1 MARMTRL
8 TWLVCLILFFAGW
21 SQVQAQNPVWYDYSL
36 TYYKIP
42 TARDGIYRITPE
54 VLASSGLNTQNLDPR
69 NIRVFHRGQEVA
81 IHIEGES
88 DGKIDASDFIDFY
101 GRRNDAE
108 LDKKLYKNIAK
119 IPNPYFNTYTDTTA
133 FFLTV
138 TPGVPGKRMQVR
150 AAAVAT
156 NPLATGYETEQLQVF
171 ADQYSL
177 GIAYTLGFRKSE
189 YDQGQ
194 GWMGTVITKGA
205 PRDLNFSNLGALINS
220 GAATL
225 EIGLVGR
232 SENPHAAVISVGPL
246 TTNQRVL
253 TTSSFNNFEYPQL
266 TLPLQMTDFNANGSL
281 VVRVNPQG
289 AQSTDNISVAYAKIK
304 FRKPIPTTD
313 FTSQL
318 MIFPEGNQRVV
329 INQLQENYVAYDI
342 QDLFSAQKVSL
353 VKTGTTMTFQGAVT
367 GKSSAVWVQQQKTVT
382 AIQKLIPVR
391 FRNYLGQKAEFILVG
406 SRALE
411 KPTTKFQNPLK
422 SYAEH
427 RASLLGGGYDTL
439 TLRMEDIYDQFAFG
453 EKSPVALYEFLKAYW
468 PVHKP
473 THLLLAAR
481 SLAVFSQGRLG
492 NATVYYRNAP
502 QAFDFQD
509 LVPVGGYPFSDN
521 VYVLDINP
529 AKPTIPAMAVGR
541 IPAKSAQQLAD
552 YLEKAIEKDQV
563 GVSEPWQKELI
574 HLSGGVTEFELERYF
589 NFLNGFKTI
598 SEGPYLGG
606 NVTTYRK
613 RSNSVIE
620 AIDITGD
627 LNEGRSLLTFF
638 GHGSPTVIDIEIGFA
653 SDPTLGYANR
663 GKYPV
668 MLFNGCDY
676 GSAYGTTYTQGED
689 WVITPQKGASNIMA
703 NTSIGVDV
711 ILRRYSEAFYK
722 YAFSDSSTIYQTVG
736 EIKRKSEEFFV
747 NAYGTS
753 PLNYSHMEQMVMLG
767 DPAAR
772 IFPSNK
778 PDYSVKLEEVKL
790 ESFDGSTISAISDS
804 LKLSFVLRNIGIT
817 STDSIRYRVERK
829 LLDGTVLTYDP
840 VKIPAIS
847 RLDTLVFSIP
857 NFQVEAAGENVF
869 TILVNDNRK
878 VSEMTFAN
886 NSVSYTAFIPLSGT
900 VNLFPTDFGIVKE
913 KELKLLAQI
922 PGRVGENRTILIQL
936 DTTARFN
943 SAFRKEIRATT
954 NGVVEWPVTLLSG
967 NDSTTYFWR
976 SQYQDP
982 LPGESAAW
990 TTSSFSYI
998 PNTSNGWTQRV
1009 ESQLQQTQKENLE
1022 LDKDWKFIKQKAGIE
1037 VFTIGTGV
1045 DSLTFRNTQFYFNQ
1059 VPQIIDNVNNAN
1071 SRLCPNGTLGLVAID
1086 QKTLLPYLAVPVP
1099 GFDILD
1105 SRACGRVP
1113 QMIQSIQNAWI
1124 TTPGNTILQDYVRG
1138 VKEGDYVIIFTVGN
1152 VNFDSWPDRAYQSLR
1167 QLGANE
1173 ATLRALQTG
1182 DPYILYG
1189 RKGMRPGESIE
1200 IVGNPNFQVPS
1211 RQQTLRFETEL
1222 DGYLTKGVILTPRI
1236 GPASSWERFFRNVNA
1251 RTWIN
1256 EEDLTNFDV
1265 IGVSAEGEEQVL
1277 VSNRTETQLDLSF
1290 INPSQYPFVR
1300 LRYTMDDPNATAPAQ
1315 LDKWQV
1321 NFTGV
1326 PEGVLIQKKPAER
1339 LRLKEGQTAKV
1350 EFAFKNASIYDFT
1363 DSIRVDFK
1371 LVHLPIRKTET
1382 ISKKIAP
1389 VKAGQQVDF
1398 WIDFTTIGKAGE
1410 TTLEVFANPRIL
1422 QEQSFRNNL
1431 IDLGVTFDVERDN
1444 STSLLD
1450 VNFDGVYI
1458 LDGDLVSPTVMITAQ
1473 LINDQTLLYK
1483 RDTVG
1488 MELFLR
1494 QNCEGCQFKKINFSN
1509 PNLSWSPASEESN
1522 FRVSF
1527 IPGPLEDGMYTLR
1540 ITNEGS
1546 SQPYEI
1552 SFEVV
1557 NESQIT
1563 NFYPYPNP
1571 FSTSVKFVFTV
1582 TGAEVPD
1589 EIKIQ
1594 IMTVT
1599 GRVVRE
1605 ILQSELGPIRIGN
1618 NITEYAWDGRDE
1630 FGDQLANGVYVYR
1643 VLVRKNGQFME
1654 HRPTAG
1660 DKGFSKGFGKMYLLR

>member
-1 MARMTRL
+1 MTRVV
-8 TWLVCLILFFAGW
+8 WIVCLLLFFGSW
-21 SQVQAQNPVWYDYSL
+21 SRVHSQDPVWYDYSL

-42 TARDGIYRITPE
+42 TARDGVYRITPA
-54 VLASSGLNTQNLDPR
+54 VLASAGLNVQNLDPR
-69 NIRVFHRGQEVA
+69 NIRVFHRGKEVA
-81 IHIEGES
+81 IHIEGEA
-88 DGKIDASDFIDFY
+88 DGKVDATDFIDFY

-108 LDKKLYKNIAK
+108 LDKKLYRNFEK

-138 TPGVPGKRMQVR
+138 TPGVAGKRMAVR
-150 AAAVAT
+150 GPAAAT
-156 NPLATGYETEQLQVF
+156 NPAATAFETEQLQIF
-171 ADQYSL
+171 SDQYSL

-194 GWMGTVITKGA
+194 GWMGTVISKGA
-205 PRDLNFSNLGALINS
+205 PRDITFSNLGTVLS
-220 GAATL
+220 TGGATL

-232 SENPHAAVISVGPL
+232 SENPHAAVISAGPAG
-246 TTNQRVL
+246 TNQRVI
-253 TTSSFNNFEYPQL
+253 TTSSFANFEYPQL
-266 TLPLQMTDFNANGSL
+266 TLPLQMSDFNPNGTL

-289 AQSTDNISVAYAKIK
+289 AQTTDNISIAYAKIK
-304 FRKPIPTTD
+304 FRRPIAAGD
-313 FTSQL
+313 FNSRL
-318 MIFPEGNQRVV
+318 MIFPAGNQRVV
-329 INQLQENYVAYDI
+329 INQTQENYVAYDV
-342 QDLFSAQKVSL
+342 QDIFSPQKVQV
-353 VKTGTTMTFQGAVT
+353 VKAGTAVTFQGAVS
-367 GKSSAVWVQQQKTVT
+367 GKESMLWVQQEKTVT
-382 AIQKLIPVR
+382 PVPRLTPLR
-391 FRNYLGQKAEFILVG
+391 FRNYLAQKADFLLVG
-406 SRALE
+406 ARALE
-411 KPTTKFQNPLK
+411 RPTSKFQNPLR

-427 RASLLGGGYDTL
+427 RASPLGGSFDTL
-439 TLRMEDIYDQFAFG
+439 TIRMEEIYDQYAYG
-453 EKSPVALYEFLKAYW
+453 EKSPVALYEFLKVYW

-473 THLLLAAR
+473 THMLLAAR

-521 VYVLDINP
+521 VYVIGIDP
-529 AKPTIPAMAVGR
+529 ARPAVPAMAVGR

-563 GVSEPWQKELI
+563 GVSEPWQKELV
-574 HLSGGVTEFELERYF
+574 HLSGGVSEFELERYF

-598 SEGPYLGG
+598 AEGPYLGG

-638 GHGSPTVIDIEIGFA
+638 GHGSPTIIDIEIGFA

-722 YAFSDSSTIYQTVG
+722 FAFSDSSTIYQTVG
-736 EIKRKSEEFFV
+736 EVKRKSEEFFV
-747 NAYGTS
+747 NAYGIS

-772 IFPSNK
+772 MFPANK

-790 ESFDGSTISAISDS
+790 ESFDRSPISVLSDS
-804 LKLSFVLRNIGIT
+804 LKLSFVVRNIGIT
-817 STDSIRYRVERK
+817 SRDSIRYRVERK

-840 VKIPAIS
+840 VKIPSIA
-847 RLDTLVFSIP
+847 RLDTLVFSVP
-857 NFQVEAAGENVF
+857 NFQVESAGENVF
-869 TILVNDNRK
+869 TIVINDDRK

-886 NSVSYTAFIPLSGT
+886 NSVTYTAFIPLSGT
-900 VNLFPTDFGIVKE
+900 LNLYPVNFSIVNQKE
-913 KELKLLAQI
+913 VKLITQI
-922 PGRVGENRTILIQL
+922 PGKVSDSRTLIIQI

-943 SAFRKEIRATT
+943 SVYRKELRATT
-954 NGVVEWPVTLLSG
+954 NGIVEWPVTLLPGS
-967 NDSTTYFWR
+967 DSTTYFWR
-976 SQYQDP
+976 SKYQDP
-982 LPGESAAW
+982 LPKESQDW
-990 TTSSFSYI
+990 TNSSFSYI
-998 PNTSNGWTQRV
+998 PNTGDGWTQRV
-1009 ESQLQQTQKENLE
+1009 EDQLQQTQKENLE
-1022 LDKDWKFIKQKAGIE
+1022 LEEDWKFVKQKAGIE
-1037 VFTIGTGV
+1037 VFTVGTGV
-1045 DSLTFRNTQFYFNQ
+1045 DSLTFRNTQFYLNQ

-1071 SRLCPNGTLGLVAID
+1071 SRLCPNGSIGLVAID
-1086 QKTLLPYLAVPVP
+1086 QKTLLPYLAIPVP

-1113 QMIQSIQNAWI
+1113 QLIQSIQNAWI

-1138 VKEGDYVIIFTVGN
+1138 VKDGDYVVIFSVGN
-1152 VNFDSWPDRAYQSLR
+1152 VTFDAWPDRAYQSLR
-1167 QLGANE
+1167 AFGANE
-1173 ATLRALQTG
+1173 ATLRGLQSG

-1189 RKGMRPGESIE
+1189 RKGMRAGEAIE

-1211 RQQTLRFETEL
+1211 RQQTLKFQTDL
-1222 DGYLTKGVILTPRI
+1222 DGYLTSGVILTPKI
-1236 GPASSWERFFRNVNA
+1236 GPASSWSRFFRNVNA
-1251 RTWIN
+1251 RNWIN
-1256 EEDLTNFDV
+1256 EEEYTEFDV
-1265 IGVSAEGEEQVL
+1265 IGVTEDGEENIL
-1277 VSNRTETQLDLSF
+1277 ISNRTESQLDLSF
-1290 INPSQYPFVR
+1290 INPTQYPYLR
-1300 LRYTMDDPNATAPAQ
+1300 LRYTMEDPNATAPAQ

-1339 LRLKEGQTAKV
+1339 LRLQEGQSARM
-1350 EFAFKNASIYDFT
+1350 EFAFRNASVYDFL

-1371 LVHLPIRKTET
+1371 LVHLPTRKTENL
-1382 ISKKIAP
+1382 SKKIAP
-1389 VKAGQQVDF
+1389 VKAGAQVDF
-1398 WIDFTTIGKAGE
+1398 SLDFNTIGKVGE
-1410 TTLEVFANPRIL
+1410 TSMEVFANPRIL
-1422 QEQSFRNNL
+1422 PEQTFRNNF
-1431 IDLGVTFDVERDN
+1431 IDLGVVFDVAEDN

-1473 LINDQTLLYK
+1473 LINDQTLVHK
-1483 RDTVG
+1483 KDTVG

-1494 QNCEGCQFKKINFSN
+1494 RNCEGCQFNKINFSN
-1509 PNLSWSPASEESN
+1509 PNLTWSPASAESN

-1527 IPGPLEDGMYTLR
+1527 IPGPLEDGVYTLR
-1540 ITNEGS
+1540 ITNEDS
-1546 SQPYEI
+1546 PQPYEI

-1571 FSTSVKFVFTV
+1571 FSTSVRFVFTL
-1582 TGAEVPD
+1582 TGSEVPD

-1605 ILQSELGPIRIGN
+1605 ILQSELGPVRIGN

-1630 FGDQLANGVYVYR
+1630 FGDQLANGVYIYR

-1660 DKGFSKGFGKMYLLR
+1660 DKGFSKGYGKMYILR